1 MYSDQQSI
9 LQDTVLKSLSIKN
22 YALIDSLEIDFYSE
36 LNILTGET
44 GAGKSILLGAI
55 GLLIGQRAE
64 TNVLRDK
71 NEKCSAEGVF
81 DIRNYKLQNFF
92 TENELDYED
101 TTILRREITPQGKSR
116 AFINDT
122 PVNVKVLHDLGLK
135 LIDIHSQHQNLELN
149 EKHYQLQIVD
159 LVAGNGDLLKLY
171 SADFKNYLLL
181 QEKLNDTLSLASQAK
196 KDLDYYQFQYNQL
209 AEAKLKAD
217 EQTELELLLEKLT
230 HAEEIKTVFGQI
242 YQTLSEEERPV
253 LLLLKDSLNSLSKL
267 KEVLPEANQISGR
280 LESVYFELKDIA
292 DESFSIE
299 ERTENDPEMIE
310 KVNLR
315 LDLLYSLQQKHR
327 VKSVAELLDI
337 QAEFEAKI
345 QLVNSY
351 DQDIERLQNE
361 ISALKKT
368 LEEQAAKISKKRQS
382 VAKSIGDKIVDILQS
397 IGIPNAQ
404 LNLKFNKLN
413 QLNSTG
419 FDEVNFMFSANKS
432 QELQEIGRIASGG
445 EMSRV
450 MLAIKTLITDARSL
464 PTIIFD
470 EIDTGVSG
478 EVAVKMGQ
486 ILEQM
491 AQTVQV
497 LNITHLPQIAA
508 KGEHHFKVYKY
519 DQNEQTFTAI
529 KELTESERIEEI
541 AQMLGGENYSAIT
554 MKAAK
559 ELLG

>member
-1 MYSDQQSI
+1 M
-9 LQDTVLKSLSIKN
+9 LKSLSIKN

-55 GLLIGQRAE
+55 GLLIGQRAD

-71 NEKCSAEGVF
+71 REKCAAEGTF
-81 DIRNYKLQNFF
+81 DIRNYKLQSFF
-92 TENELDYED
+92 TENELDYDD

-159 LVAGNGDLLKLY
+159 LVAGNDDLLKGY
-171 SADFKNYLLL
+171 SADYKSYLSV
-181 QEKLNDTLSLASQAK
+181 QERLGETLGLAEQAK
-196 KDLDYYQFQYNQL
+196 KDMDYYQFQHTQL
-209 AEAKLKAD
+209 ADAKLKAD
-217 EQTELELLLEKLT
+217 EQTDLELSLEKLT
-230 HAEEIKTVFGQI
+230 HAEEIKTVFGQV
-242 YQTLSEEERPV
+242 YQTLSEEERSI
-253 LLLLKDSLNSLSKL
+253 LLILKDNLNSISKL
-267 KEVLPEANQISGR
+267 KEVLPEAAQFFQR
-280 LESVYFELKDIA
+280 LESIYFELKDIA
-292 DESFSIE
+292 DESFSIT

-310 KVNLR
+310 KVNQR
-315 LDLLYSLQQKHR
+315 LDLIYSLQQKHR
-327 VKSVAELLDI
+327 VKTIAELLEI
-337 QAEFEAKI
+337 QAYFEEKF
-345 QLVNSY
+345 QLVSSY
-351 DQDIERLQNE
+351 DQEIERLQQE
-361 ISALKKT
+361 IEALKKT
-368 LEEQAAKISKKRQS
+368 LEEQAEKISKKRHS
-382 VAKSIGDKIVDILQS
+382 VARPIGDKIVDILQS

-404 LNLKFNKLN
+404 LQLKFNKLS
-413 QLNSTG
+413 QLNASG
-419 FDEVNFMFSANKS
+419 YDEVNFMFSANKN

-450 MLAIKTLITDARSL
+450 MLAIKTLITDVRAL

-508 KGEHHFKVYKY
+508 KGKHHFKVYKY
-519 DQNEQTFTAI
+519 DENEQTFTSI
-529 KELTESERIEEI
+529 KELAENERIEEI
-541 AQMLGGENYSAIT
+541 AQMLGGENYSATT